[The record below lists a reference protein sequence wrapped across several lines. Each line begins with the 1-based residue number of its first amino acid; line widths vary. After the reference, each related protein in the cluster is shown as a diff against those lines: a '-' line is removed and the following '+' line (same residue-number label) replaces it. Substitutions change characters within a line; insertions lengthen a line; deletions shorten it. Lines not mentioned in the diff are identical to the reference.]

1 MGSKELKLYMRQ
13 SKVSVKVY
21 RRVLAAYERRHP
33 GRRQRAADQ
42 FWSSCPHSRGP
53 MGPSPPGNHRTSPGR
68 CTDVCSLYRRH
79 HRCNTTRSIR
89 QRQKV
94 RQPRTSVA
102 SWMSRPAEV
111 CSGRCISSTVRS
123 PYCVKSTD
131 LLVSPIAISSHDYRP
146 RLDLQALERCLVSV
160 GWPFWLNSARGGFH
174 HVPDKST
181 FPAPNPIT
189 TLPTNVSSAQ
199 LNHQVE
205 KLVRCPY
212 EIWCKVSKSSPSF
225 HPSAIDTAVEHIMI
239 RRSWHS
245 VPYALWL
252 DVPKDIT
259 PQ

>member
-1 MGSKELKLYMRQ
+1 M
-13 SKVSVKVY
+13 
-21 RRVLAAYERRHP
+21 P
-33 GRRQRAADQ
+33 
-42 FWSSCPHSRGP
+42 
-53 MGPSPPGNHRTSPGR
+53 T
-68 CTDVCSLYRRH
+68 
-79 HRCNTTRSIR
+79 
-89 QRQKV
+89 
-94 RQPRTSVA
+94 QP
-102 SWMSRPAEV
+102 
-111 CSGRCISSTVRS
+111 
-123 PYCVKSTD
+123 
-131 LLVSPIAISSHDYRP
+131 ISSHNYRP

-252 DVPKDIT
+252 DVPKTLPLSRRTVASQTVAIEVTDPAQARHLTMPPSIT
-259 PQ
+259 LMAALGHQQESAHGHKRPYA